1 MPTPT
6 REPDEAG
13 LDTANTSTP
22 AADAAT
28 WSSTL
33 LEPGTMGMV
42 IVAAVLIAGLAYYL
56 AA

>member
-13 LDTANTSTP
+13 QDAANTSTP

-33 LEPGTMGMV
+33 LEPGTIGMV
-42 IVAAVLIAGLAYYL
+42 VVALVLIAGLAYYF
-56 AA
+56 AR